1 MGYSEEY
8 KLTEVKVKA
17 CVQPKKSARSENV
30 PHSSGG
36 TRGFH
41 QLDSFLL
48 CNRIFQLP
56 PNLPANASSSS
67 AIDAHKCRGSPALYL
82 DEFES

>member
-1 MGYSEEY
+1 MGHSDDT

-17 CVQPKKSARSENV
+17 SVQPKNSARFENV
-30 PHSSGG
+30 PHSTGR

-48 CNRIFQLP
+48 CDRVFQLP
-56 PNLPANASSSS
+56 PNLPAKKCIVSS
-67 AIDAHKCRGSPALYL
+67 
-82 DEFES
+82 